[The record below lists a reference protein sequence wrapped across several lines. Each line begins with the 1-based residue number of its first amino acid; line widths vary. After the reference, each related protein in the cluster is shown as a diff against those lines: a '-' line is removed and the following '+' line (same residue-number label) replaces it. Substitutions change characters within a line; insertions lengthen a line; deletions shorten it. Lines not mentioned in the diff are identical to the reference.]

1 MAGTIAHMTQE
12 DRHAMRSYYDEF
24 GDSEWDRLQD
34 TISGRVSLEVHR
46 CFLTRFI
53 NAGDRVLEIS

>member
-1 MAGTIAHMTQE
+1 
-12 DRHAMRSYYDEF
+12 MRSYYDEF